1 MCLILFAWRV
11 DPRYPL
17 VVAANRDE
25 FFHRPTAVANFW
37 HEATSV
43 LAGKDI
49 EAGGTW
55 MGVTTSGRFS
65 ALTNFRDPAQMRAE
79 RPSRGKLVADYLVG
93 VDSPT
98 EYLRRSAA
106 YGQQCNGYNL
116 LVGDR
121 DSLWW
126 ASNVTGEA
134 RELAPGIYGVSNHL
148 LDSPWPKVGAGRT
161 ALETALVELPGDQR
175 LFDLLS
181 DATIHEDQSLPSTG
195 IAIEW
200 ERMLSAAFIR
210 IPPNLP
216 SYGTRS
222 STVLV
227 MDHDGM
233 TSYDE
238 ITWGTDSPTANSSV
252 RHRYRFQ
259 SR

>member
-25 FFHRPTAVANFW
+25 FFQRPTAVASFW
-37 HEATSV
+37 PEASKV
-43 LAGKDI
+43 LAGKDL

-55 MGVTTSGRFS
+55 MGVTTTGRFA
-65 ALTNFRDPAQMRAE
+65 ALTNFRDPAQMRTE

-93 VDSPT
+93 TDSPA
-98 EYLRRSAA
+98 EYLMRSENF
-106 YGQQCNGYNL
+106 GKQCNGYNL
-116 LVGDR
+116 LVGDH

-126 ASNVTGEA
+126 SSNVTGET

-161 ALETALVELPGDQR
+161 ALESALLALPNSSALFELLTDARIHDDQ
-175 LFDLLS
+175 F
-181 DATIHEDQSLPSTG
+181 LPSTG

-210 IPPNLP
+210 IPANSPT
-216 SYGTRS
+216 YGTRS
-222 STVLV
+222 STVMV
-227 MDHDGM
+227 MNRDGM
-233 TSYDE
+233 TNYDE
-238 ITWGTDSPTANSSV
+238 VTWATDSTAAKVLV
-252 RHRYRFQ
+252 RKRYRFQ
-259 SR
+259 AR